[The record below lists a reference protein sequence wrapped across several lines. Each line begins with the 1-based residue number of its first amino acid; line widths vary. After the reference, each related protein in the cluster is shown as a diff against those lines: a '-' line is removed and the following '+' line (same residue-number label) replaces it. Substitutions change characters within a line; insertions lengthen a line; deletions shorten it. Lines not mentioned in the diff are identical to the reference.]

1 MATPGSAMPD
11 NVTWQL
17 ILEQAAAPVAALDL
31 QARIIYA
38 NPAACDLLGY
48 DPAAVLNRPAH
59 DFTHPD
65 DPPVDHDMISSLV
78 TGDAEK
84 LTQERRGIRSDG
96 TALWVLVDFALI
108 RDADG
113 VPQFVLAQYQDIT
126 ERRTAERRWRHTF
139 ANAPIGMAMLDLTGR
154 WLEVNDKLCDMVGYT
169 RDEMLTMRFTDLTY
183 PHDTAGL
190 DLLADLA
197 AGRIDTASTEKRYRH
212 KAGYPIWALIRVN
225 LVRGADDQ
233 PAYLVSQYET
243 IGDEEM
249 RDSHIAHM
257 ALHDPLTGLA
267 NRALLMDRLNHELA
281 ALHQHGGVLTVLLAD
296 LDGLKPVNDRYGHAA
311 GDNLL
316 TTTADELLNAVQP
329 GDTVARLGGDEFVV
343 VSNKPDINAAK
354 AFRDEVSRCLNTDIT
369 VSGHEIT
376 LTASIGLAATTN
388 ATTPASDLLHAA
400 DLDMYTH
407 KATSPRHQHPPEQ
420 HSGGN

>member
-1 MATPGSAMPD
+1 MPHG
-11 NVTWQL
+11 VTWQL

-31 QARIIYA
+31 QARVIYA
-38 NPAACDLLGY
+38 NPAACELLGY
-48 DPAAVLNRPAH
+48 DLADVLHRSAR
-59 DFTHPD
+59 DFSHPD
-65 DPPVDHDMISSLV
+65 DPPVDHDMISSLIN
-78 TGDAEK
+78 GDAEK
-84 LTQERRGIRSDG
+84 VTEERRGVGSDG
-96 TALWVLVDFALI
+96 TAIWLLVDFSLI
-108 RDADG
+108 RDSDG
-113 VPQFVLAQYQDIT
+113 VPQFVLVQYQDIT
-126 ERRTAERRWRHTF
+126 ERRTAERRWRRTF
-139 ANAPIGMAMLDLTGR
+139 ANAPIGMALLDLTGR

-169 RDEMLTMRFTDLTY
+169 RDELLALRFTDLTY
-183 PHDTAGL
+183 PNDTSGL
-190 DLLADLA
+190 DLLAELA
-197 AGRIDTASTEKRYRH
+197 AGHLDTASAEKRYRH
-212 KAGYPIWALIRVN
+212 KAGYPIWTLIRIN

-281 ALHQHGGVLTVLLAD
+281 ALPQHGGVLTVLLAD
-296 LDGLKPVNDRYGHAA
+296 LDGLKPVNDHYGHAA
-311 GDNLL
+311 GDQLL

-343 VSNKPDINAAK
+343 VSNEPNINAAK
-354 AFRDEVSRCLNTDIT
+354 AFRDDVARRLNTDII
-369 VSGHEIT
+369 VAGHEIT

-388 ATTPASDLLHAA
+388 ATTPAADLLHAA

-407 KATSPRHQHPPEQ
+407 KAASPRHQHPPPQ
-420 HSGGN
+420 HPGGT